1 MVLAR
6 LRKDAGYS
14 QERLAEALDVNRSYV
29 SMVETGASKP
39 SWRFLAAFA
48 DALRVPVQELLQ
60 SAGLVPDTAA
70 LENDIARLVA
80 ANPAFAGIFEFA
92 REHPEKLRE
101 VLDYAHWI
109 TRGAPEEEEVEET
122 RAAPKPRRRTAE
134 TDS

>member
-60 SAGLVPDTAA
+60 SAGLVPDTTA
-70 LENDIARLVA
+70 LENDIAAMIAAYPRLAEAFALARTDRKVLAELDNFARLVIA
-80 ANPAFAGIFEFA
+80 AKRQDDREQGGDTPASSSA
-92 REHPEKLRE
+92 
-101 VLDYAHWI
+101 
-109 TRGAPEEEEVEET
+109 
-122 RAAPKPRRRTAE
+122 
-134 TDS
+134 